1 LSAKR
6 NFRPKNWRESEP
18 LKVSPENELRLM
30 NDARAKLD
38 DFFSAFSGA
47 ANPLLLLDYDGTLA
61 PFRVDRFQ
69 ALPWSGVRDLL
80 NQIQNQGQ
88 TRIVVV
94 TGRPAAE
101 ILPLLGVEP
110 APEVWGLHGAE
121 RLYADGRRELEQLS
135 PETRDK
141 LDAVS
146 VQLRRES
153 ESTGGLIEIKPNAVV
168 MHWRGV
174 SPARAKII
182 EKHTRALF
190 EPLAQKDGL
199 GLLEFEA
206 GLELRAGRDK
216 GGAVTAILDEAAGA
230 DPQTGPHQ
238 IPNPAACP
246 AAFLGDDLTDEVAFR
261 AIKNYG
267 NHGVCGLGL
276 LVRRQFRPTDAEV
289 WLRPPEDLRHFLNRW
304 FHACAHLQSNLYDP
318 LLYSR

>member
-1 LSAKR
+1 M
-6 NFRPKNWRESEP
+6 
-18 LKVSPENELRLM
+18 SPENEPESDLRLA
-30 NDARAKLD
+30 NDTRAKLD

-47 ANPLLLLDYDGTLA
+47 ASPLLLLDYDGTLA

-69 ALPWSGVRDLL
+69 ALPWAGVRDLL
-80 NQIQNQGQ
+80 NQIQSQGR

-121 RLYADGRRELEQLS
+121 RLYPDGRREFDQLS
-135 PETRDK
+135 PTARDK
-141 LDAVS
+141 LDALAA
-146 VQLRRES
+146 QLQRES
-153 ESTGGLIEIKPNAVV
+153 ESTGGSTGGLIEIKPNAVV

-174 SPARAKII
+174 SAARAKII
-182 EKHTRALF
+182 EKRTRALF
-190 EPLAQKDGL
+190 EPLAQTDGL
-199 GLLEFEA
+199 DLLEFEA

-216 GGAVTAILDEAAGA
+216 GGAVIAILDEAAGA
-230 DPQTGPHQ
+230 SPQLGSHQ
-238 IPNPAACP
+238 ISNPAAYPAACP

-261 AIKNYG
+261 AIKN
-267 NHGVCGLGL
+267 HGGLGV
-276 LVRRQFRPTDAEV
+276 LVRRQFRTTDAEV
-289 WLRPPEDLRHFLNRW
+289 WLRPPEELRDFLNRW